1 LVEELSMRALLIVM
15 LLLSGVAVSRADD
28 SANLPQSDIDAI
40 GSIVSRQLE
49 AFRHDDG
56 VAAFSFASPNIQGM
70 FGTAEHFMAMVR
82 QGYPPVYRPRNAH
95 IGAVVMR
102 DGKVV
107 QRVDLVGPDGKD
119 ELALY
124 TMEKEPD
131 GTWRID
137 GCQLTAPD
145 TLGV

>member
-1 LVEELSMRALLIVM
+1 MRVLLIVV
-15 LLLSGVAVSRADD
+15 LLLSGFIAARADEP
-28 SANLPQSDIDAI
+28 ATLPQGDIDAI
-40 GSIVSRQLE
+40 GSVVSRQLE

-56 VAAFSFASPNIQGM
+56 AAAFSFASPNIQGM
-70 FGTAEHFMAMVR
+70 FGTPEHFMAMVR
-82 QGYPPVYRPRNAH
+82 QGYAPVYRPRNAH
-95 IGAVVMR
+95 IGAVEMR
-102 DGKVV
+102 DGRVV